1 MELIKTKEASKL
13 LGVTE
18 THLRAALQ
26 QGLYDFG
33 VAVKNKSGRYTYTIY
48 RSKLEKY
55 IASQY
60 CV

>member
-55 IASQY
+55 IAS
-60 CV
+60 